1 MLENKTSIKFK
12 IIHEVIKNKNNILS
26 IAEICKIA
34 SVSKSG
40 YFNWVKNENHRLIRE
55 KCDID
60 DFNLILEAFK
70 YRGYDKGA
78 KQIHMTLLHRN
89 PAVIMNV
96 KKIRR
101 LMKKFNLFCFVRT
114 INPRIRIAKA
124 LQTNNVAPN
133 ILNRNFL
140 SFGPRKSLLTDIT
153 YIPYN
158 NSVAYLSVIKDSYT
172 QQILSYVLSES
183 LEIDFV
189 LETVKQLI
197 TNYGNELSSETFI
210 HSDRGSHYTS
220 YPYMDIITNNDLRR
234 SMSAK
239 AQCWDNA
246 PQESFFGHM
255 KDHII
260 KKIKTC
266 NIFNDV
272 KHIIDDY
279 MDYYNNDRYQWNL
292 AKLSPNEYYTYITTH
307 IYPIPIT

>member
-1 MLENKTSIKFK
+1 MLENKTSAKFE
-12 IIHEVIKNKNNILS
+12 IIHEVVLNKNNILS
-26 IAEICKIA
+26 IDQICKIA

-40 YFNWVKNENHRLIRE
+40 YFNWVKNTNHRLIRE
-55 KCDID
+55 NNDTN
-60 DFNLILEAFK
+60 DFKLILEAFK

-78 KQIHMTLLHRN
+78 RQIHMVLLHRH
-89 PAVIMNV
+89 PPVIMNV

-101 LMKKFNLFCFVRT
+101 LMKKYNLFCFVRAL
-114 INPRIRIAKA
+114 NPRKQIARA

-133 ILNRNFL
+133 ILQRHFL
-140 SFGPRKSLLTDIT
+140 DFGPRMSLLTDIT
-153 YIPYN
+153 YIPFN
-158 NSVAYLSVIKDSYT
+158 DTNLYLSVIKDSFT
-172 QQILSYVLSES
+172 KEILSYVLSDS

-189 LETVKQLI
+189 LETVNLLVKNHGIEL
-197 TNYGNELSSETFI
+197 TNKTFI

-220 YPYMDIITNNDLRR
+220 YPYIDVLNDNDIRR

-260 KKIKTC
+260 KKLKLC
-266 NIFNDV
+266 NSFNEV
-272 KHIIDDY
+272 KLLIDDY
-279 MDYYNNDRYQWNL
+279 IDYYNNERYQWNL
-292 AKLSPNEYYTYITTH
+292 AKLSPTEYYKYITTH